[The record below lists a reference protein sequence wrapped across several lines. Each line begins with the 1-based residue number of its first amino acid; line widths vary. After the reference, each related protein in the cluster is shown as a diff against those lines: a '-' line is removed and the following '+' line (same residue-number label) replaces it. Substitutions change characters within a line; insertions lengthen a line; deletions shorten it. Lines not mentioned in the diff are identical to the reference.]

1 MQINRSRTFQTNF
14 LVRRAANIPKCQIP
28 CKMLERDLG
37 FALQMGLNPLI
48 KTWALDKTPFEAV
61 RTTMLHPDVAHTH
74 TNRK

>member
-1 MQINRSRTFQTNF
+1 
-14 LVRRAANIPKCQIP
+14 
-28 CKMLERDLG
+28 MLERDLG

-74 TNRK
+74 TQTGNKERKKQCIEMII